1 MTTSSQFPAPPP
13 GGHAGAEPPPL
24 SESTDARSEA

>member
-13 GGHAGAEPPPL
+13 SGHAGASPPPP
-24 SESTDARSEA
+24 SKATDARPEA